1 MRLKKEQIRKI
12 SELILRNLQEKKL
25 ITPRIPEKEIFESI
39 AAIIT
44 GDLMAEVKIED
55 EARKLMDKYRVQIES
70 GMLNER
76 ELLMKIKK
84 QLAKERKI
92 VL

>member
-1 MRLKKEQIRKI
+1 MRLKKEQTQKI
-12 SELILRNLQEKKL
+12 AELVLKNLREKKL
-25 ITPRIPEKEIFESI
+25 ITPRVPENKILESI
-39 AAIIT
+39 YAVIT
-44 GDLMAEVKIED
+44 NDLMAEVKIED
-55 EARKLMDKYRVQIES
+55 EARKLMDKYRAQIES

-92 VL
+92 IL

>member
-1 MRLKKEQIRKI
+1 MRLKTEQILKI
-12 SELILRNLQEKKL
+12 SELILHNLQEKKL
-25 ITPRIPEKEIFESI
+25 IAPRVPKNKILESI

-55 EARKLMDKYRVQIES
+55 EARKLMDKYRTQIES

-76 ELLMKIKK
+76 ELLLKIKK
-84 QLAKERKI
+84 QLAKEKKI

>member
-1 MRLKKEQIRKI
+1 MRLRKEQILKI
-12 SELILRNLQEKKL
+12 SELILRKLQEKKL
-25 ITPRIPEKEIFESI
+25 ITPRVPEKEIFESI

-55 EARKLMDKYRVQIES
+55 EARKLMDKYRSQIEA

-76 ELLMKIKK
+76 ELMMKIKK
-84 QLAKERKI
+84 QLAKEKKI
-92 VL
+92 VV

>member
-1 MRLKKEQIRKI
+1 MQLRKKQILKI

-25 ITPRIPEKEIFESI
+25 ITPRVPAKEIFESI

-55 EARKLMDKYRVQIES
+55 EARKLMDKYRSQIEA

-76 ELLMKIKK
+76 ELMMKIKK
-84 QLAKERKI
+84 QLAKEKKI